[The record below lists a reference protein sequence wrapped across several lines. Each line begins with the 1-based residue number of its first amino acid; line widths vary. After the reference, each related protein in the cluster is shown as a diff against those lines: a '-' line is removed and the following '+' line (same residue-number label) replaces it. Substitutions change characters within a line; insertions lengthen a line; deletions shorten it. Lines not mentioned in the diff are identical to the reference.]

1 MAAVESPDQLVL
13 REKPNIG
20 SRLGSRGG
28 MVIMGVGL
36 LAIVTVIASIE
47 SRRQHTS
54 ETVSRETKDP
64 KALVAANAAPD
75 SLRGITDN
83 VPDGIPAVVAA
94 RREGVAEGKAEVA
107 SASAPAVPVGPAT
120 PDLTRLRAGQGG
132 TGVPQLDVNEA
143 QRKIA
148 EQAEQQE
155 QEARKAPISGGSGS
169 WSAPGGEASEAG
181 AAGGAAAPLADR
193 QAQLMQ
199 QMQDLSKG
207 MPSAAAM
214 AGAIPGQGQEPSA
227 ASDQKQKN
235 DWLATKDQLNA
246 PILAAS
252 RKAAPSDYYLATGTV
267 LNAVTL
273 EKLVSDLPGEM
284 RGMLMSPV
292 YDSATGS
299 HLLIPAGTMLFGTYD
314 SSVAFGQDRAQVCW
328 QRLVFPDASTLELGC
343 MKGNDQSGAA
353 GFEDKVNN
361 HIGRLVGY
369 GVLTSVMGAAFQ
381 LSQPQPT
388 TSANGA
394 QQQLTSQQVVA
405 GSVGQELSQLGVEV
419 TRRNLNVQ
427 PTITIRSGYR
437 FVVKVNRD
445 IVFPGPYEP

>member
-47 SRRQHTS
+47 SRRQHSS
-54 ETVSRETKDP
+54 ETVSRETKNP

-94 RREGVAEGKAEVA
+94 RREGVAEGKAELSLA
-107 SASAPAVPVGPAT
+107 SPPAPAMGAA
-120 PDLTRLRAGQGG
+120 PDLTRMRAGQGG
-132 TGVPQLDVNEA
+132 AGVPQLDVNEGE
-143 QRKIA
+143 RKLA
-148 EQAEQQE
+148 EERERQE
-155 QEARKAPISGGSGS
+155 QEARKAGLGTGS
-169 WSAPGGEASEAG
+169 WASPTGEGGDAV
-181 AAGGAAAPLADR
+181 AGGATASPLADR

-214 AGAIPGQGQEPSA
+214 AGAIQGQGQEQTA

-235 DWLATKDQLNA
+235 DWLTSKDQLSA

-252 RKAAPSDYYLATGTV
+252 RKAAPSDFYLATGTV

-273 EKLVSDLPGEM
+273 EQLVSDLPGEM
-284 RGMLMSPV
+284 RGMLISPV
-292 YDSATGS
+292 YDSATGI
-299 HLLIPAGTMLFGTYD
+299 HLLIPTGTMLFGTYD

-343 MKGNDQSGAA
+343 MKGNDQAGAA

-381 LSQPQPT
+381 LSQPQPKS
-388 TSANGA
+388 SANGA

-405 GSVGQELSQLGVEV
+405 GSIGQELSQLGAEV